1 MGCMQSF
8 NLKGEDDG
16 KDDGT
21 GKSPGADKGN
31 AKLGEDVV
39 FGYQTDIKS
48 KYKLGSELG
57 RGQFGV
63 TLAARR
69 VDDASDKTEYAVKTI
84 KKKILTSEEA
94 VEDVRREVKIMEE
107 LKDQPNVVHLF
118 EVFEDRQTVYIVMEC
133 ANGGE
138 LFDRII
144 EKGQFTEKEAATYV
158 RQILKVVAQCH
169 LKGII
174 HRDLKPENFL
184 FKTKKHDKSAPPLE
198 DDLKATDFG
207 LSDFFNEGQIFNEVV
222 GSAYYVAP
230 EVLRRRYGP
239 AADVWSVGVIVYI
252 CLCGQPPFW
261 GQTETAIFNEILK
274 GRVNFSSPPWP
285 RISNSAKNLISRML
299 TMDTRNRIT
308 AAQALSHPWVRADGD
323 APEVPIDISV
333 ISHMKKF
340 VGAGK
345 LKKIFMQ
352 SVAST
357 YGEDDV
363 RVLRDQ
369 FLSIDKDGSG
379 TITIDEMRTV
389 LKEQKGQKRTA
400 IGDAEIENILKSMD
414 LDGDGVIDYMEFVS
428 ATLAATALTRGE
440 KEAYKRHVR
449 LAFNNFDKDGN
460 GYIEA
465 SELMAAIGKDDH
477 IAELIKEAD
486 KNGDGMIDYS
496 EFFHLLVQTQKQ

>member
-1 MGCMQSF
+1 MF
-8 NLKGEDDG
+8 RYPL
-16 KDDGT
+16 
-21 GKSPGADKGN
+21 
-31 AKLGEDVV
+31 
-39 FGYQTDIKS
+39 
-48 KYKLGSELG
+48 
-57 RGQFGV
+57 FGV
-63 TLAARR
+63 R
-69 VDDASDKTEYAVKTI
+69 VRCDIHIGGAS
-84 KKKILTSEEA
+84 L
-94 VEDVRREVKIMEE
+94 
-107 LKDQPNVVHLF
+107 LF
-118 EVFEDRQTVYIVMEC
+118 IYTR
-133 ANGGE
+133 A
-138 LFDRII
+138 
-144 EKGQFTEKEAATYV
+144 
-158 RQILKVVAQCH
+158 
-169 LKGII
+169 GII

-184 FKTKKHDKSAPPLE
+184 FKSKKSDKNAPPLE

-239 AADVWSVGVIVYI
+239 AADVWSVGVMVYI

-274 GRVNFSSPPWP
+274 GRVNFSNPPWP

-308 AAQALSHPWVRADGD
+308 AAQALSHPWVREDGD

-352 SVAST
+352 SVANT
-357 YGEDDV
+357 YAEDDV

-369 FLSIDKDGSG
+369 FISMDTDGSG

-389 LKEQKGQKRTA
+389 LKEQKGQKRTT
-400 IGDAEIENILKSMD
+400 ISDKEIEKILTSMD
-414 LDGDGVIDYMEFVS
+414 MDGNGEIDYMEFVS
-428 ATLAATALTRGE
+428 ATLASTALTRGE

-449 LAFNNFDKDGN
+449 LAFNKFDKDGN
-460 GYIEA
+460 VRVCVVLRA
-465 SELMAAIGKDDH
+465 SVPLSIFQ
-477 IAELIKEAD
+477 L
-486 KNGDGMIDYS
+486 YCS
-496 EFFHLLVQTQKQ
+496 LCVCVLLLLLLLLLLFLVYRSMLHVFSPHEYAHNVCLCALRD